1 MMMRSGSGFFFILAL
16 AISVALSGVLSGC
29 TNIELAATAIK
40 KMNKASKTQTAKQDG
55 PTPHYKIGNPYEIF
69 GIWYYPE
76 RDLNYDETGIASW
89 YGAADAGKPTANGEI
104 FDHQL
109 ISAAHK
115 TLPLPSV
122 VRITNLENGRS
133 IAVRVNDR
141 GPFVAGRIIDLSEEG
156 ARVLGFRDQ
165 GIARVRV
172 QLLAEESL
180 RLEREA
186 KNGNFPMLSELEQ
199 PELPKTQAAKV
210 PESVLT
216 LDNGQTLGGGSD
228 ALSAIEI
235 INNSR
240 SANLLESTATPT
252 EIWIQVGAFRN
263 KSNAETVLLRVL
275 DITKGEISSFDNGID
290 ILHRV
295 RLGPISSVEDADNVL
310 LSVINRGYQGSKI
323 ILE

>member
-1 MMMRSGSGFFFILAL
+1 MRGSHYFGLILFAL
-16 AISVALSGVLSGC
+16 SVAGC
-29 TNIELAATAIK
+29 TNLELAATALK
-40 KMNKASKTQTAKQDG
+40 KVNNINNESATSQTNT

-69 GIWYYPE
+69 GVWYYPE

-89 YGAADAGKPTANGEI
+89 YGPADAGKPTANGEI
-104 FDHQL
+104 FDPEL

-156 ARVLGFRDQ
+156 ARVLGFRDN

-172 QLLAEESL
+172 QLLVEESL

-186 KNGNFPMLSELEQ
+186 KNGNFPMLSELEK
-199 PELPKTQAAKV
+199 PEMPSTEPASIPV
-210 PESVLT
+210 SVLT
-216 LDNGQTLGGGSD
+216 LDNGQTIGGGNNS
-228 ALSAIEI
+228 LSAIDI

-240 SANLLESTATPT
+240 SANLLENQALST
-252 EIWIQVGAFRN
+252 EIWIQVGAFRSL
-263 KSNAETVLLRVL
+263 SNAETVLGRVT
-275 DITKGEISSFDNGID
+275 DITKGSISSFDDGTD

-295 RLGPISSVEDADNVL
+295 RLGPLSSVEEADMVL

>member
-1 MMMRSGSGFFFILAL
+1 MRGSHYFGLILFAL
-16 AISVALSGVLSGC
+16 SVAGC
-29 TNIELAATAIK
+29 TNLELAATALK
-40 KMNKASKTQTAKQDG
+40 KVNNINNESATSQTNT

-69 GIWYYPE
+69 GVWYYPE

-89 YGAADAGKPTANGEI
+89 YGPADAGKPTANGEI
-104 FDHQL
+104 FDPEL

-156 ARVLGFRDQ
+156 ARVLGFRDN

-172 QLLAEESL
+172 QLLVEESL

-186 KNGNFPMLSELEQ
+186 KNGNFPMLSELEK
-199 PELPKTQAAKV
+199 PEMPSTEPASIPV
-210 PESVLT
+210 SVLT
-216 LDNGQTLGGGSD
+216 LDNGQTIGGVNNS
-228 ALSAIEI
+228 LSAIDI

-240 SANLLESTATPT
+240 SANLLENQALST
-252 EIWIQVGAFRN
+252 EIWIQVGAFRSL
-263 KSNAETVLLRVL
+263 SNAETVLGRVT
-275 DITKGEISSFDNGID
+275 DITKGNISSFDDGTD
-290 ILHRV
+290 MLHRV
-295 RLGPISSVEDADNVL
+295 RLGPLSSVEEADMVL

>member
-1 MMMRSGSGFFFILAL
+1 MRGSHYFGLILFAL
-16 AISVALSGVLSGC
+16 SVAGC
-29 TNIELAATAIK
+29 TNLELAATALK
-40 KMNKASKTQTAKQDG
+40 KVNNINNESATSQTNT
-55 PTPHYKIGNPYEIF
+55 PNPHYKIGNPYEIF
-69 GIWYYPE
+69 GVWYYPE

-89 YGAADAGKPTANGEI
+89 YGPADAGKPTANGEI
-104 FDHQL
+104 FDPEL

-156 ARVLGFRDQ
+156 ARVLGFRDN

-172 QLLAEESL
+172 QLLVEESL

-186 KNGNFPMLSELEQ
+186 KNGNFPMLSELEK
-199 PELPKTQAAKV
+199 PEMPSTV
-210 PESVLT
+210 PASIPVSVLT
-216 LDNGQTLGGGSD
+216 LDNGQTIGGGNNS
-228 ALSAIEI
+228 LSAIDI

-240 SANLLESTATPT
+240 SANLLENQALST
-252 EIWIQVGAFRN
+252 EIWIQVGAFRSL
-263 KSNAETVLLRVL
+263 SNAETVLGRVT
-275 DITKGEISSFDNGID
+275 DITKGSISSFDDGTD

-295 RLGPISSVEDADNVL
+295 RLGPLSSVEEADMVL

>member
-1 MMMRSGSGFFFILAL
+1 MRGSHYFGLILFAL
-16 AISVALSGVLSGC
+16 SVAGC
-29 TNIELAATAIK
+29 TNLELAATALK
-40 KMNKASKTQTAKQDG
+40 KVNNINNESATSQTNT

-69 GIWYYPE
+69 GVWYYPE

-89 YGAADAGKPTANGEI
+89 YGPADAGKPTANGEI
-104 FDHQL
+104 FDPEL

-156 ARVLGFRDQ
+156 ARVLGFRDN

-172 QLLAEESL
+172 QLLVEESL

-186 KNGNFPMLSELEQ
+186 KNGNFPMLSELEK
-199 PELPKTQAAKV
+199 PEMPSTV
-210 PESVLT
+210 PASIPVSVLT
-216 LDNGQTLGGGSD
+216 LDNGQTIGGGNNS
-228 ALSAIEI
+228 LSAIDI

-240 SANLLESTATPT
+240 SANLLENQALST
-252 EIWIQVGAFRN
+252 EIWIQVGAFRSL
-263 KSNAETVLLRVL
+263 SNAETVLGRVT
-275 DITKGEISSFDNGID
+275 DITKGSISSFDDGTD

-295 RLGPISSVEDADNVL
+295 RLGPLSSVEEADMVL

>member
-1 MMMRSGSGFFFILAL
+1 MRGSHYFGLILFAL
-16 AISVALSGVLSGC
+16 SVAGC
-29 TNIELAATAIK
+29 TNLELAATALK
-40 KMNKASKTQTAKQDG
+40 KVNNINNDSATSQTNT

-69 GIWYYPE
+69 GVWYYPE

-89 YGAADAGKPTANGEI
+89 YGPADAGKPTANGEI
-104 FDHQL
+104 FDPEL

-156 ARVLGFRDQ
+156 ARVLGFRDN

-172 QLLAEESL
+172 QLLVEESL

-186 KNGNFPMLSELEQ
+186 KNGNFPMLSELEK
-199 PELPKTQAAKV
+199 PEMPLTEPASIPV
-210 PESVLT
+210 SVLT
-216 LDNGQTLGGGSD
+216 LDNGQTIGGGSNS
-228 ALSAIEI
+228 LSAIDI

-240 SANLLESTATPT
+240 SANLLENQALST

-263 KSNAETVLLRVL
+263 LSNAETVLGRVT
-275 DITKGEISSFDNGID
+275 DITKGNISSFDDGTD

-295 RLGPISSVEDADNVL
+295 RLGPLSSVEEADMVL

>member
-1 MMMRSGSGFFFILAL
+1 MRGCHYFGLILFAL
-16 AISVALSGVLSGC
+16 SVAGC
-29 TNIELAATAIK
+29 TNLELAATALK
-40 KMNKASKTQTAKQDG
+40 KVNNINNDTAASQKNT

-69 GIWYYPE
+69 GVWYYPE

-89 YGAADAGKPTANGEI
+89 YGPADAGKPTANGEI
-104 FDHQL
+104 FDPEL

-156 ARVLGFRDQ
+156 ARVLGFRDN

-172 QLLAEESL
+172 QLLVEESL

-186 KNGNFPMLSELEQ
+186 KNGNFPMLSELEK
-199 PELPKTQAAKV
+199 PEMPSTEPASV
-210 PESVLT
+210 PVSILT
-216 LDNGQTLGGGSD
+216 LDNGQTIGGGNNS
-228 ALSAIEI
+228 LSAIDI

-240 SANLLESTATPT
+240 SANLLENQALST

-263 KSNAETVLLRVL
+263 LSNAETVLGRVT
-275 DITKGEISSFDNGID
+275 DITKGNISSFDDGTD

-295 RLGPISSVEDADNVL
+295 RLGPLSSVEEADMVL